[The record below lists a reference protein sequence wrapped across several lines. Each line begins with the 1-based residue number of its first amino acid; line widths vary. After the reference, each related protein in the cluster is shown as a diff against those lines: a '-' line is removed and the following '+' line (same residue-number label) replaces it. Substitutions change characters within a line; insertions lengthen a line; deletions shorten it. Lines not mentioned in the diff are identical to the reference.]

1 MNLKILSQKDL
12 LSLVLS
18 GFFMAGH
25 WITYFYALK
34 LSNVALGVLSLYTF
48 PVITALLEPFFIKS
62 KLSYVQVFLTLL
74 ILVGVYVLV
83 PEFDLENDNFKG
95 VLVGVFSAL
104 LYALRT
110 LLLKR
115 HVNQYNG
122 TVIMFHQMFVVSVLL
137 IPFLFFMD
145 LSLIPSQM
153 PYLIIL
159 AVLTT
164 AIGHTLFVKSL
175 RFFEVSTASIIS
187 SLQPIFGI
195 ILAFVFLSEVPASN
209 VYVGGAIILF
219 SVVVESIRTKNK

>member
-1 MNLKILSQKDL
+1 M
-12 LSLVLS
+12 
-18 GFFMAGH
+18 
-25 WITYFYALK
+25 
-34 LSNVALGVLSLYTF
+34 
-48 PVITALLEPFFIKS
+48 
-62 KLSYVQVFLTLL
+62 FLTLL

-115 HVNQYNG
+115 HVDQYNG
-122 TVIMFHQMFVVSVLL
+122 TVIMFHQMFVASVLL
-137 IPFLFFMD
+137 TPFLFFMD

-175 RFFEVSTASIIS
+175 RFFEVSTACIIS